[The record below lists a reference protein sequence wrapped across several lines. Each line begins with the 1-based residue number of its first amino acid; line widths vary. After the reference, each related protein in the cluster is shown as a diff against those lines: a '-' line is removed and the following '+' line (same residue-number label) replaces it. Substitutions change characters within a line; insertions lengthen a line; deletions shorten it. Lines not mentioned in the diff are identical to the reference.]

1 MNKIIFTIAIFS
13 SAFTMAQ
20 VAIGKSE
27 VSKIQPANTVT
38 NPSISLEFYD
48 NADNTKGLVLPWVS
62 TDSNQPVAYNATTGA
77 GYQGMQGTV
86 VDGTIILDLSDKKV
100 KYRRNGAWSPLTGAL
115 PLVADGT
122 KYNTFTAIN
131 SSLQDNKKENTNA
144 KAAIGANG
152 ATDTTAGILVLT
164 DTDKAMV
171 LPKVA
176 SPHLN
181 IKNPTPGMM
190 AYDTTKKQLAVYNGT
205 VWSFWKP

>member
-1 MNKIIFTIAIFS
+1 MKKIIFTIAIFGS
-13 SAFTMAQ
+13 TFAMAQ
-20 VAIGKSE
+20 VAIGKTE
-27 VSKIQPANTVT
+27 VSKIQPGNTVT
-38 NPSISLEFYD
+38 NPSIALEFYD
-48 NADNTKGLVLPWVS
+48 NADNTKGLVLPWAS
-62 TDSNQPVAYNATTGA
+62 TVLDQPVAYNATTGA

-86 VDGTIILDLSDKKV
+86 VDGTIILDLSDKKI

-115 PLVADGT
+115 PLVANVT
-122 KYNTFTAIN
+122 TYNTFTAID
-131 SSLQDNKKENTNA
+131 SSLQDNKKEATNG

-190 AYDTTKKQLAVYNGT
+190 AFDTTKKQLAVYNGT

>member
-1 MNKIIFTIAIFS
+1 MNKLILTIALFG
-13 SAFTMAQ
+13 SAIAMAQ
-20 VAIGKSE
+20 VAIGKS
-27 VSKIQPANTVT
+27 SISNIQPANTVP

-48 NADNTKGLVLPWVS
+48 NADNTKGLVLPWAS
-62 TDSNQPVAYNATTGA
+62 TVLDQPLPYNATTEE
-77 GYQGMQGTV
+77 GYRGMQGAV
-86 VDGTIILDLSDKKV
+86 VDGTIILDLSDKNV
-100 KYRRNGAWSPLTGAL
+100 KYRRNGAWSSLTGAL
-115 PLVADGT
+115 PLTAGAT
-122 KYNTFTAIN
+122 TYNTFNAID
-131 SSLQDNKKENTNA
+131 SSLQDNKKESATA
-144 KAAIGANG
+144 KAAIGTNG
-152 ATDTTAGILVLT
+152 ATDTTPGILVLT

>member
-1 MNKIIFTIAIFS
+1 MNKLILTLALFS
-13 SAFTMAQ
+13 SALALAQ

-48 NADNTKGLVLPWVS
+48 NADNTKGLVLPWTS
-62 TDSNQPVAYNATTGA
+62 TVNNQPTAYNATTGA
-77 GYQGMQGTV
+77 GYRGMQGTV

-100 KYRRNGAWSPLTGAL
+100 KYRRNGAWSPLTGDL
-115 PLVADGT
+115 PLTAGST
-122 KYNTFTAIN
+122 TYNTFNTID
-131 SSLQDNKKENTNA
+131 SSLQDNKKEGTTA
-144 KAAIGANG
+144 KAAIGNNG

-164 DTDKAMV
+164 DTNKAIV

>member
-1 MNKIIFTIAIFS
+1 MNKIILTISLFS
-13 SAFTMAQ
+13 SVLAMAQ

-48 NADNTKGLVLPWVS
+48 NADNKKGLVLPWTS
-62 TDSNQPVAYNATTGA
+62 TVNDQPVAYNTTTGA
-77 GYQGMQGTV
+77 GYRGMQGTV
-86 VDGTIILDLSDKKV
+86 VDGTIILDLSDKMV
-100 KYRRNGAWSPLTGAL
+100 KYRRNGVWSPLTGAL
-115 PLVADGT
+115 PLKAGAT
-122 KYNTFTAIN
+122 TINTFNAID
-131 SSLQDNKKENTNA
+131 SSLQDDKKEGDNA
-144 KAAIGANG
+144 KAAIGNNG

-164 DTDKAMV
+164 DNNKAMV

-190 AYDTTKKQLAVYNGT
+190 AYDTTKRQLAVYNGT